1 MTLPDSIKENSQI
14 ILFDGVCNLCS
25 AFLHFVYKYDSKN
38 IYKYT
43 WVQEEKG
50 REILVWLGIPTDE
63 YETIILIENGQAF
76 FKSKAFLKIVRQLRF
91 PWPVL
96 LVGKIIP
103 IFIRDLIYDWVARN
117 RYCLFGKKVHC
128 LVPTGDLLGRFF

>member
-25 AFLHFVYKYDSKN
+25 AFLQFVYKYDSKK

-63 YETIILIENGQAF
+63 YETIIL
-76 FKSKAFLKIVRQLRF
+76 S
-91 PWPVL
+91 
-96 LVGKIIP
+96 
-103 IFIRDLIYDWVARN
+103 
-117 RYCLFGKKVHC
+117 
-128 LVPTGDLLGRFF
+128 DLLPNFISSTFLFVISSRFIM